1 MNAAGVKILQ
11 RKINGKMKE
20 NKKFR
25 KKVEE
30 NFSSSNS
37 WQLWKNLQMM
47 TGYKPSKK
55 YLDIDD
61 AQKFTSQLNMFYAH
75 SDQNDCSAE
84 QRTVLECLRKN

>member
-1 MNAAGVKILQ
+1 MHKSVNAAGVKILQ

-37 WQLWKNLQMM
+37 RQLWKN
-47 TGYKPSKK
+47 GCKPSRKQF
-55 YLDIDD
+55 DVDD
-61 AQKFTSQLNMFYAH
+61 AQKFANDLNMFYA
-75 SDQNDCSAE
+75 
-84 QRTVLECLRKN
+84 R